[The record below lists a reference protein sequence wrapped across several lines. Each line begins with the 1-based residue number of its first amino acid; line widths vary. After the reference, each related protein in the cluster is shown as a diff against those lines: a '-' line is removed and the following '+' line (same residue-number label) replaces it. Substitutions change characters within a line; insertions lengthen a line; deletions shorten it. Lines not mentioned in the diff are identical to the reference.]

1 MLGAAVRLLKPP
13 ISQLQEAT
21 QQSKEVATSFS
32 DQVERE
38 YKYFEE
44 SRTVEI
50 KKALASYTEAKTD
63 FHSKVKNNG
72 WYKAMFD

>member
-1 MLGAAVRLLKPP
+1 MT
-13 ISQLQEAT
+13 QLQEAT
-21 QQSKEVATSFS
+21 QQSKEVSTSFS

-50 KKALASYTEAKTD
+50 KKALSSYTEAKTD
-63 FHSKVKNNG
+63 FHSKVNTNDG
-72 WYKAMFD
+72 WLYVILIDR